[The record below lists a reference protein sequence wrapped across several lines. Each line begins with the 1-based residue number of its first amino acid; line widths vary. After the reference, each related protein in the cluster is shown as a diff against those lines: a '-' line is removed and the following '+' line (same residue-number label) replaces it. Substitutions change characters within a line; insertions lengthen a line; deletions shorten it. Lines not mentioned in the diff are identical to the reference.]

1 MIHESLTDTLQTP
14 PNSAG
19 NCRKSTYC
27 VYLPEVV
34 HLRLPSECSCVLHH
48 LATII
53 EYSEFESQ
61 PAVSSELTHLLR
73 SNDPPL
79 ESELPSI
86 REAIDD
92 GTDRIRVL
100 DAQIGSLETHI
111 HDLRAALCWYQSG
124 RDEVAQSVRRH
135 QSVISPIRRVPAELI
150 CEIFVAASTSEDGMA
165 KPPWY
170 LGQICR
176 SWRNYAVSYP
186 VLWASLTAGP
196 SVALTLRRFK
206 EQLSRSANAPL
217 DIHWRCADCH
227 PELLGLLLPLSSQW
241 HNLRFDDCGLEDFGW
256 LHSVDGCLDR
266 LQRVEVHSTAAEI
279 QIPDVFLTA
288 RNLREVIL
296 TTQGFSE
303 SPDIA
308 IPWQQITHYH
318 GTYSPARQLEILRAA
333 APTLLECAVGFT
345 GFTSDEFDNEPP
357 IVALPNLRRLS
368 SQYVAVLPYLAAPI
382 LEELRLELLEETI
395 SPVGPFIRRSSC
407 TLTRLA
413 LIECRIDSGLMSL
426 LGALPTLT
434 SLLLDLE
441 DDWHWMGTEWTT
453 AMSISGATSDI
464 CPRLTSFELGCQ
476 HMNPISWHWWHRVFA
491 MARSRFQQYSSAH
504 SRLSR
509 LRIFGLSSDNV
520 AAHIKALQNEG
531 FDAVL
536 LDRDD
541 LNKTLF

>member
-1 MIHESLTDTLQTP
+1 MTQLCHHCGAPPLT
-14 PNSAG
+14 
-19 NCRKSTYC
+19 
-27 VYLPEVV
+27 
-34 HLRLPSECSCVLHH
+34 LRL
-48 LATII
+48 LA
-53 EYSEFESQ
+53 ESESQ
-61 PAVSSELTHLLR
+61 PAVSSESLELTHLLR

-86 REAIDD
+86 REAIGD
-92 GTDRIRVL
+92 GKDRIRVF
-100 DAQIGSLETHI
+100 DAQIGSLETQI
-111 HDLRAALCWYQSG
+111 HDLRAALSRYQSR

-150 CEIFVAASTSEDGMA
+150 CEIFLAASTSEDGMT

-186 VLWASLTAGP
+186 ALWVSLTVGP
-196 SVALTLRRFK
+196 SVGLTLWRLK
-206 EQLSRSANAPL
+206 EQLLRSANAPL
-217 DIHWRCADCH
+217 DIHWQCADDH
-227 PELLGLLLPLSSQW
+227 PRLMDVLLPHSSRW
-241 HNLRFDDCGLEDFGW
+241 RNLRFEDCGLEDFDW
-256 LHSVDGCLDR
+256 LHSVEGCLDR
-266 LQRVEVHSTAAEI
+266 LQRVEVYSPAAEI
-279 QIPDVFLTA
+279 EIPDVFLTA

-296 TTQGFSE
+296 THHSFSD
-303 SPDIA
+303 SADIE

-318 GTYSPARQLEILRAA
+318 GTYSSARQLEILRAA
-333 APTLLECAVGFT
+333 ARTLKECVIGFT
-345 GFTSDEFDNEPP
+345 EEFDSEPSP
-357 IVALPNLRRLS
+357 IVTLPNLRRLS

-382 LEELRLELLEETI
+382 LEELCLELLTETL

-413 LIECRIDSGLMSL
+413 LIECHIDSELISL

-441 DDWHWMGTEWTT
+441 EEYEIDTDWTT

-464 CPRLTSFELGCQ
+464 CPRLTSFELGYQ
-476 HMNPISWHWWHRVFA
+476 YATPVWWHRVFA
-491 MARSRFQQYSSAH
+491 MARSRFQKYSSAH
-504 SRLSR
+504 CRLSR
-509 LRIFGLSSDNV
+509 LRLFGLSSDNV
-520 AAHIKALQNEG
+520 ATRIQTLRDSG